1 MLKTWRLIDS
11 GNGAAPFNMALDEA
25 LALSVRRGASAP
37 VLRLYGWVHPSV
49 SLGRFQR
56 TSDIDTGYCS
66 ARDIPVVRRPT
77 GGRAILH
84 DAELTY
90 SFSVRTDHP
99 SFAQGLRES
108 YRKISG
114 AIGLAL
120 QRTGIMAEAKD
131 RPEKGTV
138 LAGSPLCFQSSSRGE
153 ILCGSKKIV
162 GAAQKRWTDGL
173 LQQGTLPYR
182 YDKEVMR
189 SVFRLGPEIDPDQCM
204 TGLKAV
210 MPDLRED
217 LLKKDIAKAFGDIF
231 GISFVPSHPSEEEL
245 VLAHELETR
254 KYLQDSWTLWRQ

>member
-1 MLKTWRLIDS
+1 MPTHWRLIDS
-11 GNGAAPFNMALDEA
+11 GDGAASFNMALDEA
-25 LALSVRRGASAP
+25 FALFVRKGASVP

-56 TSDIDTGYCS
+56 TSDIDTDRCR

-77 GGRAILH
+77 GGRAVLH

-99 SFAQGLRES
+99 SFAQDLRES
-108 YRKISG
+108 YRKISS

-120 QRTGIMAEAKD
+120 QRTGIRAEAKE
-131 RPEKGTV
+131 RPEKGSV

-153 ILCGSKKIV
+153 ILFGGKKIV
-162 GAAQKRWTDGL
+162 GAAQRRWPDGL
-173 LQQGTLPYR
+173 LQQGTIPYR
-182 YDKEVMR
+182 YDKEMMR
-189 SVFRLGPEIDPDQCM
+189 SVFRLGPGIDPDQCM
-204 TGLKAV
+204 TGLKVV

-231 GISFVPSHPSEEEL
+231 GISFVSSHPSEEEL
-245 VLAHELETR
+245 ALAQELEAR
-254 KYLQDSWTLWRQ
+254 KYCLESWTRWRQ